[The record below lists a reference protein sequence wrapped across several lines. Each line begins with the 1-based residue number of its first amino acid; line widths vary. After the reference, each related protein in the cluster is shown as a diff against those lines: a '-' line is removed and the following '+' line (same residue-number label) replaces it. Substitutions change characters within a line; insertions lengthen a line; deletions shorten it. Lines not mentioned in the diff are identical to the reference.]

1 MSRNLSVYLMSLHCL
16 VVSVKVIGHIAGTSM
31 VVVCLVVVRGGS
43 GIIIRDCT
51 CFISRRERILFH
63 SRCAGGGGWSRRL
76 LRLVLLFILLLVP
89 WKIGTNC
96 RPKCQ
101 LICIITPCSC
111 SSSAPQ
117 ALEATNPASH
127 EWGRKVVCPTYY
139 KDCTSPSRHRS
150 PNDVQRQT

>member
-1 MSRNLSVYLMSLHCL
+1 MSLHCL
-16 VVSVKVIGHIAGTSM
+16 VVPVKVIGHIAGTYR
-31 VVVCLVVVRGGS
+31 VVCLVVVRGGS
-43 GIIIRDCT
+43 GIIIRDCA

-63 SRCAGGGGWSRRL
+63 SRCAGGGGGWSRRL